1 MMMWKTVEH
10 GALDYG
16 QQTLYFEL
24 YFVNNIIYSTK
35 QYFARPLEA
44 PWRWDLLCVHYTAA
58 KSVSVN
64 S

>member
-24 YFVNNIIYSTK
+24 YFIVQNSTLH
-35 QYFARPLEA
+35 AR
-44 PWRWDLLCVHYTAA
+44 
-58 KSVSVN
+58 
-64 S
+64 